1 MCYASAPHAPLKL
14 SVSFLEEKMS
24 KNKTQLVKFNVHNL
38 TNGIEDDW
46 KNFVVSEVNDHVVR
60 LSVLQRD
67 FHWHSHSKSDE
78 VFYVI
83 RGRLFVDLEDRTEE
97 LRPGEMITIPKNMQH
112 RTRSKERTIILCFES
127 LDNDVT
133 GD

>member
-1 MCYASAPHAPLKL
+1 MNDNNAHP
-14 SVSFLEEKMS
+14 
-24 KNKTQLVKFNVHNL
+24 VKVNVKNL
-38 TNGIEDDW
+38 TDGITDAW

-83 RGRLFVDLEDRTEE
+83 QGRLFVDLENRTEE
-97 LRPGEMITIPKNMQH
+97 LAPGELITIPKTVRH
-112 RTRSKERTIILCFES
+112 RTRSAERTLLLCIES
-127 LDNDVT
+127 KDNDVT
-133 GD
+133 GTN

>member
-1 MCYASAPHAPLKL
+1 MRK
-14 SVSFLEEKMS
+14 K
-24 KNKTQLVKFNVHNL
+24 KTQLVKFNVHDL
-38 TNGIEDDW
+38 TIEIEDDW
-46 KNFVVSEVNDHVVR
+46 KNFVVSEINDHVVR

-83 RGRLFVDLEDRTEE
+83 QGKLFVDLEDRTEE
-97 LRPGEMITIPKNMQH
+97 LRSGEMITIPMNVKH

-127 LDNDVT
+127 MDNDVT